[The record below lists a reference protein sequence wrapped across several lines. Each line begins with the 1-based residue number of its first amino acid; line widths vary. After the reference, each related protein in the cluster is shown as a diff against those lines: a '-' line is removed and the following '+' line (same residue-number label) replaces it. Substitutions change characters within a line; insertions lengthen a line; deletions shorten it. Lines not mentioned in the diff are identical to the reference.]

1 MVLYQQACQHNISI
15 APGIIFSASGGYGN
29 CLRLNCG
36 IPWSDSLERAVETLG
51 ILSKKQLGIAE

>member
-15 APGIIFSASGGYGN
+15 APGIIFSAVGGYRN

-36 IPWSDSLERAVETLG
+36 IPWSESLEKAVETLG
-51 ILSKKQLGIAE
+51 MLSKKQL